1 MELDWGC
8 FIHIICEPCFYRKN
22 VLKRNQEIY
31 PCSVNKYRYKKY
43 INLDIITI

>member
-1 MELDWGC
+1 VSHV
-8 FIHIICEPCFYRKN
+8 FIEKMFI
-22 VLKRNQEIY
+22 KRNQEIY